1 MIIELT
7 DLYAYIPFKP
17 ELHVQQGVE
26 FKILNW
32 PQLKTKHFEV

>member
-7 DLYAYIPFKP
+7 DLYAHIPFKS